1 MSATN
6 VIAEI
11 KRLPKREQ
19 ARVFRFVVGE
29 LQTEEDRLDNAA
41 ADLALKRGDFI
52 PWTEAKKSLRRP
64 GATKFASNAAC

>member
-1 MSATN
+1 MSASN

-19 ARVFRFVVGE
+19 ARVFRFVARE

-52 PWTEAKKSLRRP
+52 SWTEAKANLRRL
-64 GATKFASNAAC
+64 GATKSASNVAC